1 MSVHQDASRPLTGAQ
16 EGLWFAQRLDPTN
29 AAYNTAEYMEIHG
42 RVDPELFERALRQAV
57 SEAGTFALR
66 FLDTADGPRCQ
77 VSASDG
83 WTLHQVDVSSQSD
96 PRGAAEAWIRAD
108 MAQPADLTD
117 GPLFTQALFTVAPDR
132 YFWFLR
138 AHHILLDG
146 YSYKLLARR
155 FAAIYS
161 SLASGQEVSPTPFAP
176 LARLLDEEASYRASE
191 RFARDCAYWT
201 QQLANA
207 PGAVGLTS
215 ASAPPSPSFIRRV
228 TRLDEQ
234 QAQRL
239 ATAAARLGGGR
250 NELLLAAV
258 AAYLHRATAA
268 PELILGLP
276 TMSRLGSSALR
287 TPGTTSNIVPL
298 RLTVTPGTTA
308 AELVGSVT
316 TELRQARRHQQ
327 YRVED
332 LRRDHHMVGAGRRLY
347 GPVVNLIPFD
357 DEPPFGGFRT
367 TWHHLSGGAV
377 EDLQINVRPGA
388 GGQGLWI
395 AFDANPALYSQAELD
410 DHHDRLLLLL
420 DQLADCTPDSTVAE
434 LSLLHPD
441 ELPVEPASATAALPA
456 DATLPARFE
465 ARAAQAPTAPA
476 VTHEGSHLTYGE
488 LNSRAN
494 QLARLLVERGAG
506 PGQIVALA
514 LPRSAELVVAVL
526 AVLKSGAAYLPLDSS
541 YPAARL
547 QLVVED
553 AEPALLVTDAGT
565 MPLLPDTGTEALVL
579 GDHAV
584 EAELAVHPTTDLD
597 DGERTGA
604 LTPDHPAYVIHTSG
618 STGRPKGV
626 VIPHSNVI
634 RLFETS
640 ALHFDFGAEDVWTLF
655 HSYAFDF
662 SVWELW
668 GPLLHGGRL
677 VIVSYE
683 TSRSPRAL
691 RQLLHEEGVTV
702 LNQTPSAF
710 QQLVQAD
717 ATLAEGAEPLALRY
731 VIFGGE
737 ALEPAQLRSWVERH
751 GDRAPELINMYGITE
766 TTVHVTHQRVLRAHI
781 TDPQSRSIIG
791 TPLPDLRV
799 HVLDHCQQPVPNGW
813 VGEMYV
819 AGPGL
824 ALGYLGRPDLT
835 AQRFVTDPFGA
846 PGARMYRTGD
856 LARRRADGT
865 LEYAGR
871 ADQQVK
877 IRGFRIEPG
886 EIEAVLLGH
895 PGVARAAVVAR
906 PPTASQEADRIL
918 VAYVVPSQEAR
929 PQAAELRAH
938 LAHALPEHMVP
949 SACVL
954 LDELPLTASG
964 KLDTAALPA
973 PDFAAS
979 ATGHAPATPAQAHVC
994 ALFEELLSLP
1004 AATVGIDDSFFD
1016 LGGHSLLAG
1025 RLMTRLRAYSGAE
1038 LSMADFFAHPTP
1050 KQVAARLTPT
1060 SAADTPPRPPLVR
1073 AVERPEPLPL
1083 SFTQQS
1089 MWFLNQL
1096 DDAATYN
1103 IPLVV
1108 PLGEQVRVDVLKS
1121 ALSDLLDRHESLR
1134 TLLPESGGVPR
1145 QQVCRPGTV
1154 SPVLQVVDC
1163 PATEVAAHLDAARR
1177 HRFDLKRELPLW
1189 AGVYGTGPARTLVLV
1204 LHHCAAD
1211 GWSLRPLA
1219 QDLSTAYEARAQGRA
1234 PVWQELPVSYVDYAL
1249 WQRTLF
1255 EGASTGNGPMGRQLA
1270 FWKDALDGLPVEISL
1285 RTDRHRPAHPARQG
1299 GHLSIDVDPTLHTS
1313 LLALADEAGA
1323 SLFMVLQSA
1332 LAALLTRWGAGTDVP
1347 IGTPVAGRSDAAL
1360 DDLIGLMANSLVL
1373 RTDTAGDPDFR
1384 ELLARVRAFDLAAY
1398 DHQDLPFDQL
1408 VEELNPPRSTGRHPL
1423 FQVMLALQNN
1433 TEAVLR
1439 LADTA
1444 VPLRP
1449 SATGTA
1455 KFDLFLDVVE
1465 EREANGSPGGLR
1477 CYLEYSSDLFDHTTV
1492 EEFGQ
1497 DLHALLSAVA
1507 ADPELRIG
1515 ALPARGR
1522 VAHRDEAELPAP
1534 RFDPAVVQR
1543 VLLAHHGVRDAEV
1556 LPPTADGDRPLA
1568 LVVTTRP
1575 AVAEQAAKALQVTA
1589 GSPRVLTVDEIPR
1602 HPDGTVDV
1610 AACRR
1615 LPLVDEESARHWEA
1629 TMAQVPG
1636 VRRASVELEPVIE
1649 PLGRRYVGSPVSQGL
1664 TPTEDPGPALDAF
1677 VPALSEGPPLPE
1689 PTVSDW
1695 AGALRRAAA
1704 GGPHAEVVHVR
1715 ADGTEQR
1722 RSYASLIEEASRV
1735 LGGLRTRGL
1744 RPGDQV
1750 VLQCE
1755 DTEDFLAALWG
1766 CVLGGFVVVPL
1777 TVPVSYAT
1785 SSAPVAKLEGVWQM
1799 LDRPWIVTSA
1809 SGEEGLRGL
1818 ADRRDWPGLRLVTV
1832 DALREGDRH
1841 DDWHRP
1847 EPDDVVLMLL
1857 TSGSTGLPKAVRLSH
1872 RNVLTRAAATASLNA
1887 LTERDVSL
1895 NWIPLDHVTGVV
1907 MFHLRDVYL
1916 GCRQVHAPTAWIL
1929 EDPLRWM
1936 DLADRHRASII
1947 WAPNFAFG
1955 LVAEQ
1960 SPSMTDRTW
1969 DLSCVRLV
1977 MNAGEVVVA
1986 ATARRFLEVLRP
1998 HGLPQDVMH
2007 PCWGMSET
2015 SSVVTDTVLPAQ
2027 PRAEEGTFVSC
2038 GLPYPGFAMRIVDDQ
2053 DRTVSEGTAGRLQV
2067 RGTTVTSGYHDNA
2080 KANAESFTEDGWF
2093 ETGDLAFL
2101 CSGELYI
2108 TGRAK
2113 DVIIVNGV
2121 NHYSHEIES
2130 CVEELPFIV
2139 RSFTAAC
2146 AVRTGSAAGTDELAL
2161 FFHLEAGQDVTE
2173 ALRAIRGKVT
2183 REIGVS
2189 PAHLM
2194 AIRAETIPKT
2204 EIGKIQRTQLRK
2216 RFEAG
2221 EFDEAAQASEILLGS
2236 SATVPDWFLR
2246 PVWQRTDRAEG
2257 PEPAGHTLVL
2267 AGRHTHAA
2275 QITEVVA
2282 TRLRERGGRCT
2293 VVTAGSD
2300 FERLD
2305 AAHYRLRA
2313 DAVEHYARLL
2323 DLLAADG
2330 RSVDRVLHLGAVD
2343 QGGEEPETVQALL
2356 DAQLD
2361 GAETLLCLAKAL
2373 HEQPVPSTPVTLHL
2387 VTVGGHAVV
2396 STDRPRYAHGAS
2408 GGLLKTIREELPWL
2422 RTVQLDLEAPGSGVE
2437 GSAELILREVST
2449 AAFDAEVAFR
2459 AGERWVRR
2467 LAPLPTTPP
2476 SRTTAPDEGFLLL
2489 SGGLGAVAGRLGKH
2503 LLRTPGR
2510 RLLLVGRTLLPPEDS
2525 WDRCLAE
2532 GDQAAPRIRLLRE
2545 LRELGDV
2552 RYSSA
2557 DITDPDGLR
2566 TAVAQARDAWSAP
2579 LAGVVHL
2586 AGRFEQRSVADLD
2599 LAAWRA
2605 ELAAK
2610 VTGGWTLHRLAV
2622 EFRARSFVSFSSVNG
2637 FFGGSMSGA
2646 YAAANSFLDAL
2657 AASQR
2662 AHGVDAQSLAWSM
2675 WDELGMSEGFGLKS
2689 LSEARGYRVL
2699 DSAATLRSFDLARTV
2714 DESHVLVG
2722 VDRTRPWV
2730 HGHVRSAGST
2740 AQRLVARVTLED
2752 GADLRA
2758 LYGAAQSAAHASG
2771 VDDAWALRAA
2781 GAPAGVSTAGPGEE
2795 TAQEQQRLEKT
2806 LSGIW
2811 CDVLGRDHVGF
2822 EENFFDLGG
2831 HSLLLVRAQG
2841 AVNAE
2846 LGCELSVVDL
2856 FSHPSVRSLARHL
2869 TDSGIGARA
2878 TAVTTTAPAGGLDRV
2893 RERAARQRAVRS
2905 ARRPAPGTGTGTTEH
2920 EGYRN
2925 DA

>member
-1 MSVHQDASRPLTGAQ
+1 MSVHQEASRPLTKAQ

-42 RVDPELFERALRQAV
+42 RVDPGPFESALRQAV
-57 SEAGTFALR
+57 AEAGTFALR
-66 FLDTADGPRCQ
+66 FLDTGDGPRCQ

-83 WTLHQVDVSSQSD
+83 WTLHRVDVSSESD

-108 MAQPADLTD
+108 MAKPADLTD

-155 FAAIYS
+155 FAAVYS
-161 SLASGQEVSPTPFAP
+161 SLASGQEVPQTPFAP
-176 LARLLDEEASYRASE
+176 LTRLLDEEAGYRASE
-191 RFARDCAYWT
+191 RFARDRAYWT
-201 QQLANA
+201 ERLANA

-228 TRLDEQ
+228 THLDEQ

-239 ATAAARLGGGR
+239 TTAAARLGGGR
-250 NELLLAAV
+250 NELLLASV

-268 PELILGLP
+268 PDLTLGVP

-308 AELVGSVT
+308 AELVGAVA

-332 LRRDHHMVGAGRRLY
+332 LRRDHHMVGAGRRLF

-357 DEPPFGGFRT
+357 DEPPFGGYRT

-420 DQLADCTPDSTVAE
+420 DRLVDGGPDSTVAA
-434 LSLLHPD
+434 LSLLHPA
-441 ELPVEPASATAALPA
+441 ELPHEAAAATAPPPA

-465 ARAAQAPTAPA
+465 ARAAQAPTAHA
-476 VTHEGSHLTYGE
+476 VTHEGFRLTYGE

-506 PGQIVALA
+506 PGQVVALA

-541 YPAARL
+541 YPATRL
-547 QLVVED
+547 RLVVED

-565 MPLLPDTGTEALVL
+565 MPLLPHTGTEALVL

-584 EAELAVHPTTDLD
+584 ENELAGCATTDLD

-626 VIPHSNVI
+626 VVPHSNVI

-640 ALHFDFGAEDVWTLF
+640 QHHFDFGAEDVWTLF

-677 VIVSYE
+677 VIVPYE
-683 TSRSPRAL
+683 TSRSPHSFRH
-691 RQLLHEEGVTV
+691 LLHKEGVTV

-710 QQLVQAD
+710 QQLAQAD
-717 ATLAEGAEPLALRY
+717 ATMGEGAEPLTLRY
-731 VIFGGE
+731 VILGGE

-766 TTVHVTHQRVLRAHI
+766 TTVHVTHHRVSRALI
-781 TDPQSRSIIG
+781 TDPRSRSVIG

-799 HVLDHCQQPVPNGW
+799 HVLDHCQQPVPDGW

-856 LARRRADGT
+856 LARRLPDGT

-886 EIEAVLLGH
+886 EIQAVLLGH
-895 PGVARAAVVAR
+895 PGVERAAVVAR
-906 PPTASQEADRIL
+906 PPATSREADRIL
-918 VAYVVPSQEAR
+918 VAYVVPARGAR

-954 LDELPLTASG
+954 LDGLPLTASG

-979 ATGHAPATPAQAHVC
+979 ASGHTPATPAQAQVC

-1004 AATVGIDDSFFD
+1004 AGTVGSDDSFFD

-1025 RLMTRLRAYSGAE
+1025 RLMTRLRSRSGAE

-1050 KQVAARLTPT
+1050 KEVAARLTPT
-1060 SAADTPPRPPLVR
+1060 AAVDTPPRAPLVR
-1073 AVERPEPLPL
+1073 AVERPDPAPL

-1096 DDAATYN
+1096 DEAAATYN

-1108 PLGEQVRVDVLKS
+1108 PLGEQVRVDVLRA

-1145 QQVCRPGTV
+1145 QQVRPRGTV

-1163 PATEVAAHLDAARR
+1163 PAEEVPAHLDAARR
-1177 HRFDLKRELPLW
+1177 HRFDLTRELPLW

-1219 QDLSTAYEARAQGRA
+1219 QDLSTAYEARARGRA
-1234 PVWQELPVSYVDYAL
+1234 PVWRELPVQYVDYAL
-1249 WQRTLF
+1249 WQRALF
-1255 EGASTGNGPMGRQLA
+1255 EGASTGDGPMGRQLA
-1270 FWKDALDGLPVEISL
+1270 FWKDALDGLPVEIAL
-1285 RTDRHRPAHPARQG
+1285 RTDRRRPAHPARQG
-1299 GHLSIDVDPTLHTS
+1299 GHLSIDVDRTLHTG
-1313 LLALADEAGA
+1313 LLALADEGGA

-1373 RTDTAGDPDFR
+1373 RTDTAGDPEFR

-1398 DHQDLPFDQL
+1398 DHQELPFDQL
-1408 VEELNPPRSTGRHPL
+1408 VEELNPPRDTGRHPL

-1465 EREANGSPGGLR
+1465 EREADGSPGGLR
-1477 CYLEYSSDLFDHTTV
+1477 CLLEYSADLFDHATV
-1492 EEFGQ
+1492 ERFGR

-1507 ADPELRIG
+1507 ADPDLRIG
-1515 ALPARGR
+1515 TLPARGR
-1522 VAHRDEAELPAP
+1522 VAGSDEEDLPAP
-1534 RFDPAVVQR
+1534 RFDPAAVER
-1543 VLLAHHGVRDAEV
+1543 LLPAHPGILDAVV
-1556 LPPTADGDRPLA
+1556 LPPTSDGDRPLA

-1575 AVAEQAAKALQVTA
+1575 AAGEQAAKALQGTA
-1589 GSPRVLTVDEIPR
+1589 GSPRVLTVDAIPR
-1602 HPDGTVDV
+1602 HPDGSVDE

-1615 LPLVDEESARHWEA
+1615 LPLVDGESARHWEA
-1629 TMAQVPG
+1629 AMARVPG
-1636 VRRASVELEPVIE
+1636 VRRASVELEPVTE
-1649 PLGRRYVGSPVSQGL
+1649 PLGRRYVGSPVSHAL
-1664 TPTEDPGPALDAF
+1664 TPAESSGPVLDTLAPAF
-1677 VPALSEGPPLPE
+1677 SEGPPLPE
-1689 PTVSDW
+1689 PTVADW

-1715 ADGTEQR
+1715 ADGRERR
-1722 RSYASLIEEASRV
+1722 RSYASLVEEASRV
-1735 LGGLRTRGL
+1735 LGGLRARGL

-1785 SSAPVAKLEGVWQM
+1785 SSASVAKLEGVWRM

-1809 SGEEGLRGL
+1809 SGEEGIRGL
-1818 ADRRDWPGLRLVTV
+1818 ADRRDWPGVRLVTV
-1832 DALREGDRH
+1832 DALREGARQ

-1872 RNVLTRAAATASLNA
+1872 RNVLTRAAATASLNS

-1916 GCRQVHAPTAWIL
+1916 GCRQVHAPTAWVL

-1936 DLADRHRASII
+1936 DLADRHRASVI

-1960 SPSMTDRTW
+1960 SPSMADRTW
-1969 DLSCVRLV
+1969 DLSRVRLV

-2015 SSVVTDTVLPAQ
+2015 SSVVTDTVLTAQ

-2053 DRTVSEGTAGRLQV
+2053 DRIVSEGTPGRLQV

-2080 KANAESFTEDGWF
+2080 SANAESFTGDGWF

-2101 CSGELYI
+2101 RSGELYI

-2130 CVEELPFIV
+2130 CVEELPFVV

-2146 AVRTGSAAGTDELAL
+2146 AVRSGSAAGTDELAL
-2161 FFHLEAGQDVTE
+2161 FFHLEDGQDVAE

-2194 AIRAETIPKT
+2194 AVRAETIPKT
-2204 EIGKIQRTQLRK
+2204 EIGKIQRTRLRK

-2221 EFDEAAQASEILLGS
+2221 EFDEAARASEILLGS

-2246 PVWQRTDRAEG
+2246 PVWQRTDRSEV

-2267 AGRHTHAA
+2267 AGRHPRAA
-2275 QITEVVA
+2275 QITEAVA
-2282 TRLRERGGRCT
+2282 SRLRERGGRCT
-2293 VVTAGSD
+2293 VVTAGSA
-2300 FERLD
+2300 FERVD
-2305 AAHYRLRA
+2305 AAHYRLRV
-2313 DAVEHYARLL
+2313 DAAEHYARLW
-2323 DLLAADG
+2323 DQLAVDG
-2330 RSVDRVLHLGAVD
+2330 RCVDRVLHLGAVD
-2343 QGGEEPETVQALL
+2343 QGGEEPETVRALL

-2361 GAETLLCLAKAL
+2361 GAEILLCLAKAL
-2373 HEQPVPSTPVTLHL
+2373 HDQPVPSVPVTLHL

-2396 STDRPRYAHGAS
+2396 AADRPRYAHGAS
-2408 GGLLKTIREELPWL
+2408 GGLLKTVREELPWL
-2422 RTVQLDLEAPGSGVE
+2422 RTVHLDLEAPGSGVQE
-2437 GSAELILREVST
+2437 SAELILREVST
-2449 AAFDAEVAFR
+2449 PAFDAEVAFR

-2467 LAPLPTTPP
+2467 LAPLPEALP
-2476 SRTTAPDEGFLLL
+2476 SSAPAPVDGFLLL
-2489 SGGLGAVAGRLGKH
+2489 SGGLGAVAGRLGRH

-2510 RLLLVGRTLLPPEDS
+2510 RLLLVGRTVLPPEDS

-2532 GDQAAPRIRLLRE
+2532 GDEAAPRILLLRD

-2552 RYSSA
+2552 RYASA
-2557 DITDPDGLR
+2557 DVTDPDGLR
-2566 TAVAQARDAWSAP
+2566 TAVVEARDAWSAP

-2599 LAAWRA
+2599 LADWRA

-2610 VTGGWTLHRLAV
+2610 VTGGWTLHRLAM
-2622 EFRARSFVSFSSVNG
+2622 EFHARSFVSFSSVNG

-2662 AHGVDAQSLAWSM
+2662 ARGVDAQSLAWSM

-2699 DSAATLRSFDLARTV
+2699 DSAAALRSFDLARAV
-2714 DESHVLVG
+2714 DASHVLIG
-2722 VDRTRPWV
+2722 VDRSRPWV
-2730 HGHVRSAGST
+2730 HGHVRSAGAASH
-2740 AQRLVARVTLED
+2740 RLVARVTLED
-2752 GADLRA
+2752 GADLRV
-2758 LYGAAQSAAHASG
+2758 LYGAARSAARAGG
-2771 VDDAWALRAA
+2771 VADAWALRAA
-2781 GAPAGVSTAGPGEE
+2781 GAPAGVGAAEPGDEAAEE
-2795 TAQEQQRLEKT
+2795 RQRLEKT
-2806 LSGIW
+2806 LSDLW
-2811 CDVLGRDHVGF
+2811 CEVLGRDHVGF

-2841 AVNAE
+2841 AVNAA

-2869 TDSGIGARA
+2869 ADSGLAARA
-2878 TAVTTTAPAGGLDRV
+2878 TVVGAPAPAGGLDRV

-2905 ARRPAPGTGTGTTEH
+2905 ARRSAPGTGTIER
-2920 EGYRN
+2920 EGYRD